1 MKTGVRK
8 VGEVAVVTPVGDIK
22 IGAGAEILKQV
33 IQKQLDDGA
42 RKLVLDLGEVGYV
55 DSSGLGE
62 MVACLKRTAEAGGD
76 LKLANRRKRVSDL
89 FVLTRLETVFD
100 SYPTVDDAVASFR

>member
-8 VGEVAVVTPVGDIK
+8 VGEVSVITPVGDIK
-22 IGAGAEILKQV
+22 IGAGAETLRQTV
-33 IQKQLDDGA
+33 QQQLDGGA

-62 MVACLKRTAEAGGD
+62 MVACLKRAAEAGGD

-89 FVLTRLETVFD
+89 FSLTRLETVFD
-100 SYPTVDDAVASFR
+100 SYPTVEDAVAAFR